1 MINFG
6 KYDQKVEFISFAN
19 VPDGFGGTEPDE
31 TSVLSTFASVKQLRA
46 NDGIEASQMV
56 LPVTYTLS
64 IQVRDGFTPT
74 VAMMVKYRDVVYKI
88 SGVMRKYE
96 RMSQEWV
103 INIIHA

>member
-1 MINFG
+1 MNFG
-6 KYDQKVEFISFAN
+6 KYDQKVDFISYSN
-19 VPDGFGGTEPDE
+19 VTDGYGGTEPTE
-31 TSVLSTFASVKQLRA
+31 TLVLSTFASVRQLRG
-46 NDGIEASQMV
+46 NDGVEASQMV
-56 LPVTYTLS
+56 FPNTYQLMV
-64 IQVRDGFTPT
+64 QVREGFTPT